1 MVFRYYGR
9 GGLNNRRRYAVHSSV
24 NLLIDAID
32 AYVGYLQV
40 LASGTHSTPVAQHH
54 LVLATVLYNIFNR
67 IYNNSDHSRENDSSH
82 RFDNSVS

>member
-9 GGLNNRRRYAVHSSV
+9 GGLNNRGRYAVHSSV
-24 NLLIDAID
+24 NLLMDAID

-54 LVLATVLYNIFNR
+54 PVLATVFVQHI
-67 IYNNSDHSRENDSSH
+67 
-82 RFDNSVS
+82 